1 MLNLSTRAQCE
12 SGYQAYS
19 DDVMFSP
26 VSLQSLCVCS
36 AVHRIS
42 SVSVIDLTC

>member
-19 DDVMFSP
+19 DDVMFSEVFCSHSVFVALFTGFP
-26 VSLQSLCVCS
+26 LCLS
-36 AVHRIS
+36 
-42 SVSVIDLTC
+42 